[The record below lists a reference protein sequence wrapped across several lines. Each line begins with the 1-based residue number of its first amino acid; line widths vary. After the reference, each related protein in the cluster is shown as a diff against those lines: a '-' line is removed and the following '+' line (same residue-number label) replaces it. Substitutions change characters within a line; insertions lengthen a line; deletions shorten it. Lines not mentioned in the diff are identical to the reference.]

1 MERGSFVAPQAG
13 RTTLAQAAHAW
24 TAGRLVRPS
33 TARRDTDYLNSLIL
47 PHLGAHELRK
57 LTPAL
62 LRSWIAE
69 LSATKA
75 PSTVVKAGQIVSMVL
90 QQAAEDRLIDS
101 NPMRSVRL
109 PRVAPTRRRALTDRE
124 VAQVASQLPSR
135 YQALVLTMAFCAL
148 RPGEAVALET
158 QNVDLLRRQLT
169 ITHTAQYVGGK
180 LEVGPPKTPAGQ
192 RTVPIPAAL
201 NELLAQHIATYPG
214 VLLFAG
220 PSGTHLR
227 MNNWQRRHWAP
238 ALANAGIEPIDLH
251 QLRHTGIT
259 RWAQEGIDPAT
270 IAKRAGHESVKTVLD
285 IYARALEGHTPA
297 DDRIDQRAAAVI
309 AEVHG
314 QCTPTTIRHLTAL

>member
-1 MERGSFVAPQAG
+1 MTTKKPRRDWGTIRKLPSGRYQAQAAPDPLTGRRAALGTHRTLDDARRALRAAEDRMERGSFVAPQAG

-47 PHLGAHELRK
+47 PTLGAHELRK

-180 LEVGPPKTPAGQ
+180 LEVGPPKTPAG
-192 RTVPIPAAL
+192 
-201 NELLAQHIATYPG
+201 
-214 VLLFAG
+214 
-220 PSGTHLR
+220 
-227 MNNWQRRHWAP
+227 
-238 ALANAGIEPIDLH
+238 
-251 QLRHTGIT
+251 
-259 RWAQEGIDPAT
+259 
-270 IAKRAGHESVKTVLD
+270 
-285 IYARALEGHTPA
+285 
-297 DDRIDQRAAAVI
+297 
-309 AEVHG
+309 HG
-314 QCTPTTIRHLTAL
+314 A